1 VIPVLAELQQLGYEA
16 AVVEGRLRLTWHGPT
31 PPIPAQVRPLLDA
44 LRHRKSAVLAALR
57 CPWCEAAYAWAAP
70 WSGRLYCES
79 CHAVYNPAVGDWA
92 PEASDRRRQTTAPST
107 SDRRGR
113 EATA

>member
-1 VIPVLAELQQLGYEA
+1 VIPVLSELQQLGYEA

-31 PPIPAQVRPLLDA
+31 PPLPSQVRPLLDA
-44 LRHRKSAVLAALR
+44 LRRRKSAVLAALW

-70 WSGRLYCES
+70 GSGRLYCGW
-79 CHAVYNPAVGDWA
+79 CHAVYNPATTDWA
-92 PEASDRRRQTTAPST
+92 PGAAARRRQTTAPYT
-107 SDRRGR
+107 SNRRSR